1 MLFLLL
7 EVYVGI
13 HGFVLAFFFFSPKGM
28 LPYHSSEIHLKKA
41 DDSHMTGCTWKHV
54 LPTATYEAYGGSLLS
69 FHIYVCFSTN
79 LYFSPLIPPGPL

>member
-13 HGFVLAFFFFSPKGM
+13 RGFVLAFFFSKGM

-41 DDSHMTGCTWKHV
+41 DDSHMRGCTWKHV
-54 LPTATYEAYGGSLLS
+54 LPTDTYKVYGGSLLS
-69 FHIYVCFSTN
+69 FHIHVCFSTN
-79 LYFSPLIPPGPL
+79 LYFSPHLIPPGSL